1 MTVRVRDV
9 VAYGLAV
16 KPPKVSVHDA
26 VVYAATPRVTQV
38 RVHDAVV
45 YGAAPPAPRAAVGDA
60 QALILTN
67 DIRPANIYDVSGLVL
82 MADPTPPRA
91 RKVLTS
97 VLMDDPAR
105 VPNWNIKGIDWVK
118 GLLVKDFGQQWL
130 NTDLVFSD
138 PQVLAGQFNSNVKL
152 TVPKGS
158 KLPYSGSMR
167 MRYNRWSIAKP
178 FETRS
183 AKDLT
188 SFGSSVVNSL
198 AAINAAFGLALVAE
212 DVVDAPIS
220 AGTTQITLTIASG
233 SFMFIPGTSVVLGGA
248 ATLASNMTSLD
259 LDGFDPA

>member
-26 VVYAATPRVTQV
+26 VVYGATVRATQV
-38 RVHDAVV
+38 KVHDAVV
-45 YGAAPPAPRAAVGDA
+45 YGATAQGPKAGVIEATPVLLMGDNTPGQLNDA
-60 QALILTN
+60 TMVALIN
-67 DIRPANIYDVSGLVL
+67 D
-82 MADPTPPRA
+82 
-91 RKVLTS
+91 TS
-97 VLMDDPAR
+97 AS
-105 VPNWNIKGIDWVK
+105 PNWNIKGINWVK
-118 GLLVKDFGQQWL
+118 GLLVKEFGQTWL

-138 PQVLAGQFNSNVKL
+138 PQVITGQFNSNVKL

-158 KLPYSGSMR
+158 KLPYSGSTR

-178 FETRS
+178 FESRS
-183 AKDLT
+183 ASDLR
-188 SFGSSVVNSL
+188 SFGSSIVNSL
-198 AAINAAFGLALVAE
+198 DAINAAFGLALVPD

-233 SFMFIPGTSVVLGGA
+233 SFMFIPGSSVVLGGA